1 MGCAYGCHQI
11 GGPWIAEN
19 PDCPI
24 HGQEGLGDKMEEM
37 QSVIRR
43 LIEELENHTGGAHGM
58 DLSSSAQALISEAQS
73 FL

>member
-1 MGCAYGCHQI
+1 MDCGYECHQI

-24 HGQEGLGDKMEEM
+24 HCANGIGEDLEKIEDMRD
-37 QSVIRR
+37 VIRDLCDMLEGYADAEHLQAGE
-43 LIEELENHTGGAHGM
+43 LIQRGRN
-58 DLSSSAQALISEAQS
+58 